1 MREFIFSTLI
11 HSRTYIQAVF
21 LIVTENMN
29 SRRYNQIRTS
39 CQLSRIDV
47 SVMFSP
53 FSKKKSDRTGCR
65 DYGVVECCFKSLQSH
80 LGSSYKKS

>member
-1 MREFIFSTLI
+1 MREFILSTLI
-11 HSRTYIQAVF
+11 LSRTYIQAVF